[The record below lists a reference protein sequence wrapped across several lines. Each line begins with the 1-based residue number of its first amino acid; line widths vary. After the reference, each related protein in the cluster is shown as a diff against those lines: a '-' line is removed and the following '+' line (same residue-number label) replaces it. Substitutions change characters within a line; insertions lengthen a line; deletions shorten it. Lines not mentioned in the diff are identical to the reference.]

1 MTRIRKWIAGAA
13 ALGAAVSLASAP
25 RAGEEPPRRVVIEIR
40 GFRFAPETVRLR
52 PGDTVV
58 WVNRDLV
65 PHTATAAD
73 RSWDSGLIKPGGRW
87 TMTVTFR
94 TGLAYFCRYHPSMK
108 AGLRI
113 GTAPGSQAAPP
124 PPTRRPGG

>member
-1 MTRIRKWIAGAA
+1 MTRIRNWIVGTA
-13 ALGAAVSLASAP
+13 ALVAAVPLASAP

-40 GFRFAPETVRLR
+40 AFKFAPPAVRLR

-73 RSWDSGLIKPGGRW
+73 RSWDSGLIKAGGRW
-87 TMTVTFR
+87 SMTVTAR
-94 TGLAYFCRYHPSMK
+94 TARAYFCRYHPAMK
-108 AGLRI
+108 ARLRI
-113 GTAPGSQAAPP
+113 DRAAPGGS
-124 PPTRRPGG
+124 